1 MKLITYYQ
9 TGKIDVFDTATFTT
23 TDPFKRDGMNLIT
36 EFAIRF
42 DLLEDKNS
50 NEGLVV
56 DVYWY
61 DAKIHDKDNVVTS
74 LDEKKNATLNN
85 ALLKAS
91 TRIRLISKRELEDVA
106 KITLD
111 GELVEWRQG
120 GELVNGVKFFSQ
132 ELLYFSN
139 GRSASIT
146 ERACKISQFI
156 KNANPELPDEII
168 AGWMGLPPTVLET
181 MKRDQ
186 LRNDQ
191 VSEQDD

>member
-1 MKLITYYQ
+1 MEE
-9 TGKIDVFDTATFTT
+9 
-23 TDPFKRDGMNLIT
+23 RREMNGQRMMT
-36 EFAIRF
+36 REE
-42 DLLEDKNS
+42 LEMRLPALNHIA
-50 NEGLVV
+50 EQR
-56 DVYWY
+56 
-61 DAKIHDKDNVVTS
+61 DAKFR
-74 LDEKKNATLNN
+74 LRYAEKTLNN
-85 ALLKAS
+85 GIE
-91 TRIRLISKRELEDVA
+91 RGY
-106 KITLD
+106 TLD
-111 GELVEWRQG
+111 AGTRVSVNVYQNERWAQMPDEELFDTLNDLDGRYCVTEDQETIGERLNAFFKS

-156 KNANPELPDEII
+156 KNANPELSDEII

-191 VSEQDD
+191 VSEQDE

>member
-9 TGKIDVFDTATFTT
+9 TGKIDVFDTATFRATV
-23 TDPFKRDGMNLIT
+23 PFMRDGMFLIT

-61 DAKIHDKDNVVTS
+61 DAKIHDKDNAVTS

-111 GELVEWRQG
+111 
-120 GELVNGVKFFSQ
+120 GVKFFSQ

>member
-1 MKLITYYQ
+1 MRALWSTI
-9 TGKIDVFDTATFTT
+9 
-23 TDPFKRDGMNLIT
+23 
-36 EFAIRF
+36 
-42 DLLEDKNS
+42 
-50 NEGLVV
+50 
-56 DVYWY
+56 YWY
-61 DAKIHDKDNVVTS
+61 DAKIHDKDNAVTS

-120 GELVNGVKFFSQ
+120 GELVNGVNRSSAKSCCISVTDAARQ
-132 ELLYFSN
+132 SRSVPA
-139 GRSASIT
+139 RSANSSKMPI
-146 ERACKISQFI
+146 RSCPRDHCRLDGSASDR
-156 KNANPELPDEII
+156 P
-168 AGWMGLPPTVLET
+168 ET

>member
-1 MKLITYYQ
+1 MISERDLRLAKAIVDPYIGQDIIATAVLGTKL
-9 TGKIDVFDTATFTT
+9 GS
-23 TDPFKRDGMNLIT
+23 ML
-36 EFAIRF
+36 
-42 DLLEDKNS
+42 
-50 NEGLVV
+50 NENA
-56 DVYWY
+56 YRE
-61 DAKIHDKDNVVTS
+61 VVTS